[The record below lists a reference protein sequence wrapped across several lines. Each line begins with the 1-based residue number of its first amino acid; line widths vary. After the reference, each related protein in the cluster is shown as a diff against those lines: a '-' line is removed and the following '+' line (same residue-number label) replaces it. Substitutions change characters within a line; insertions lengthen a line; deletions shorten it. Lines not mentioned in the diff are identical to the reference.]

1 MNKHLHIVTH
11 DVPWPADYGGVIIL
25 FYKIKSLHQQGIK
38 IHLHCFYKD
47 RQEQS
52 ILNKYCESVTYY
64 PRKKLFSFPLLT
76 IPFIVQSRR
85 NPLLLRNL
93 LKDNYP
99 ILFEGIHCTYHLLN
113 KKLRNRK
120 MQVCLQNV
128 EYTYYKHLARYEK
141 NFFKKTY
148 YIIESFLLY
157 HYEKKLSK
165 SASFWTVSELDT
177 LVYKEI
183 LKANHVEFF
192 PVFLPWTTVKSELGN
207 GTYCLYQG
215 NLEVSENDKAARW
228 LLEEVFAKLK
238 IPFVIAGRNPSPLLK
253 KMAHQNPHTC
263 MVENPSEHEMDDL
276 IRKAQINI
284 IPSFNNTGIKLK
296 LLNALFNGRY
306 CIVNAEAAR
315 GSGLENLCIY
325 ADTANAFIEKIHDNF
340 YLEFKE
346 LEKEK
351 RKEVLM
357 NLYQNSKNATR
368 IIESLY

>member
-1 MNKHLHIVTH
+1 MDKHLHIVTH

-38 IHLHCFYKD
+38 IHLHCFYKE

-64 PRKKLFSFPLLT
+64 PRKKFFSLQFLS

-85 NPLLLRNL
+85 NPLLLKNL
-93 LKDNYP
+93 QLNNYP
-99 ILFEGIHCTYHLLN
+99 ILLEGIHCTYYLFN
-113 KKLRNRK
+113 KKLQNRK
-120 MQVCLQNV
+120 IQVCLQNV

-141 NFFKKTY
+141 NLFKKIY
-148 YIIESFLLY
+148 YYTESFLLY

-165 SASFWTVSELDT
+165 IGSFWTVSQVDS
-177 LVYKEI
+177 LVYKEKF
-183 LKANHVEFF
+183 KATHVDIF

-238 IPFVIAGRNPSPLLK
+238 IPFVIAGRNPSKLLK
-253 KMAHQNPHTC
+253 KMAHQYPHTC

-306 CIVNAEAAR
+306 CLVNAEAAK

-325 ADTANAFIEKIHDNF
+325 ADNTNAFIEMIRGSF
-340 YLEFKE
+340 CQEFSE
-346 LEKEK
+346 TEKE
-351 RKEVLM
+351 RRNELLM
-357 NLYQNSKNATR
+357 DLYNNSKNAVR
-368 IIESLY
+368 VIESLY